1 MFRALERLLGE
12 GANMNTIIVLIFV
25 GLSIGVEGLVL
36 ANMFQASEQVANE
49 YSRAP
54 WVD

>member
-1 MFRALERLLGE
+1 MFRRVERLLLE
-12 GANMNTIIVLIFV
+12 GANMTTIIVLIFV

-36 ANMFQASEQVANE
+36 ANLFQASEQVANE
-49 YSRAP
+49 YSRSP